1 MAKNYESEITQFLK
15 KYKADHPGTD
25 ARQRA
30 GRARLWDRQLD
41 TEALDGLG
49 DDDLV
54 HVLRDAGGDGTD
66 DEEDDRTLEH
76 ELAAVEISQLAV
88 QGH

>member
-15 KYKADHPGTD
+15 KYKTDHPGTD

-41 TEALDGLG
+41 SEALDGF
-49 DDDLV
+49 
-54 HVLRDAGGDGTD
+54 R
-66 DEEDDRTLEH
+66 
-76 ELAAVEISQLAV
+76 AARVAQRPYVYYDME
-88 QGH
+88 

>member
-15 KYKADHPGTD
+15 KYKTENPGTD

-41 TEALDGLG
+41 SEALDGFRSARVAQRPYVYY
-49 DDDLV
+49 DM
-54 HVLRDAGGDGTD
+54 
-66 DEEDDRTLEH
+66 E
-76 ELAAVEISQLAV
+76 
-88 QGH
+88 